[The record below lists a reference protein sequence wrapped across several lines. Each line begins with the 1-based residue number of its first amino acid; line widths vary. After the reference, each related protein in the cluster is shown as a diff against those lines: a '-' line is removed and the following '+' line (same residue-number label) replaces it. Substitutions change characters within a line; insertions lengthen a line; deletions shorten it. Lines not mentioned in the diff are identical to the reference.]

1 MFICIIINVGVVVVI
16 IYVVVVTGGGFELLQ
31 SLSHRQSLDKNQPC
45 SIYGYSI
52 VYSHK

>member
-1 MFICIIINVGVVVVI
+1 MFIFIIINVGVVVVI
-16 IYVVVVTGGGFELLQ
+16 VFVVVVTGGGFELLQ
-31 SLSHRQSLDKNQPC
+31 SLSDRQSLGKNQPR